1 MRQKEEC
8 NEDWRPGLNA
18 FLCSHPAPA
27 WTRGRGLLWG
37 VARLGSHWLPG
48 GSARRIKLWSILPTF
63 YSPRTQTQSTPL
75 ARSVQLLLCRVCGP
89 KIDSQGQLGTARD
102 SQSRE
107 PGKGR
112 GTGVHPVQVSIFRS
126 IKWDDGRAF

>member
-18 FLCSHPAPA
+18 FLCSHQAPA

-48 GSARRIKLWSILPTF
+48 GSARRIKPWSVLPTF

-75 ARSVQLLLCRVCGP
+75 ARSVQLLLRRVCGP
-89 KIDSQGQLGTARD
+89 KIDSQGQPEQRTGEGERD
-102 SQSRE
+102 WGSSSSSLRC
-107 PGKGR
+107 
-112 GTGVHPVQVSIFRS
+112 S
-126 IKWDDGRAF
+126 DL